1 MHDKNRHPRKAVV
14 AIAATSMLLL
24 AACGEDPQP
33 AAGTEETGGSETGTT
48 ATLVFSP
55 LALKIPA
62 MQGLAQGVEQ
72 YAPTKG
78 FEVTVQDPDLNPQ
91 KQATDL
97 QAVIESGKA
106 DAVWVIAVQP
116 AALAGVVK
124 TAQDKG
130 VVMLLNGVPEDY
142 GLSGMQPGITFENI
156 QYAEQGNAIGE
167 ELGNCINEKLDGK
180 AQVIFEE
187 NAPGTAGKEE
197 LETAAKEALAA
208 TAPGAEIVA
217 TIVASDRA
225 QVQTDI
231 GSALQG
237 NPDVRP
243 CSATT
248 TRAPSALSA
257 PSRPPARSSLASP
270 RPAATR
276 RSWPRSRAGHLRL
289 GRPAVRGRH
298 GPGRRRPRRPA
309 RGPHRGRRADQRPA
323 EGHQGRRLTCGS
335 ACRGSMG

>member
-1 MHDKNRHPRKAVV
+1 
-14 AIAATSMLLL
+14 
-24 AACGEDPQP
+24 
-33 AAGTEETGGSETGTT
+33 
-48 ATLVFSP
+48 
-55 LALKIPA
+55 

-78 FEVTVQDPDLNPQ
+78 FEVTVQDPNLDPQ

-106 DAVWVIAVQP
+106 DAVWVIAVAP
-116 AALAGVVK
+116 AALAPVVK

-142 GLSGMQPGITFENI
+142 GLSGMQPGLTFENI
-156 QYAEQGNAIGE
+156 QYDEQGKAIGE

-208 TAPGAEIVA
+208 TAPDAEIV
-217 TIVASDRA
+217 TSIVASDRA

-237 NPDVRP
+237 NPDVT
-243 CSATT
+243 AVLGNNDEG
-248 TRAPSALSA
+248 ALGA
-257 PSRPPARSSLASP
+257 LGAFK
-270 RPAATR
+270 AA
-276 RSWPRSRAGHLRL
+276 GK
-289 GRPAVRGRH
+289 
-298 GPGRRRPRRPA
+298 
-309 RGPHRGRRADQRPA
+309 
-323 EGHQGRRLTCGS
+323 ELTCITEAGGNEEVLAAVES
-335 ACRGSMG
+335 GEIYASVALQFQDAMVQDVDGIAALLEDPTADGVQISVPQKVIKADG